1 MKRNA
6 RTSSG
11 VWRHVLHWISLIFA
25 PFNSSAE
32 DLLRCGVGFVNR
44 IWEVVD
50 LNLVYGGACGAW
62 RRFQNV
68 WVTCAEV
75 EFDRKTWVFL
85 IFRSGTDLCDQFV
98 ESLKFCDEKGLVG
111 CCEEWCG
118 RGRIEMARESFRTLI
133 PYRKPKSNDNGKY
146 KREIEREEENGG

>member
-6 RTSSG
+6 GTSSG
-11 VWRHVLHWISLIFA
+11 AWRRVLHRIRLIFA

-75 EFDRKTWVFL
+75 EFDRKT
-85 IFRSGTDLCDQFV
+85 
-98 ESLKFCDEKGLVG
+98 
-111 CCEEWCG
+111 
-118 RGRIEMARESFRTLI
+118 
-133 PYRKPKSNDNGKY
+133 
-146 KREIEREEENGG
+146 